1 MTTRQGERI
10 LVASP
15 HRSDAI
21 HIQEANPWLTDDAI
35 ETVTTSSAAV
45 ELLADPRHSF
55 TLALIDRDLGPD
67 PAPAVF
73 QFVRRATDSP
83 YPGLAV
89 GLIGS
94 GITPMDIRRAV
105 QAGCLITLS
114 RPFDLGAL
122 GAAVHRSPM
131 DRTDF
136 ILSGAYTGPDR
147 RRVADSARADAGR
160 GAQPIEQVV
169 ASTAPSYD
177 IAPETTGFR
186 FRRLRAEI
194 ATASPALALRNGL
207 RRATLAPAVAHI
219 GVKKKEGLGLLDRR
233 ASAMDATWRQ
243 LQATLAPVLLARLN
257 DQAVESARLASQRGL
272 TLLSAV
278 TRSLAAY
285 SAGRH
290 RLGPRL
296 VEFLRAHLDGVGNAL
311 RHRIDDDG
319 GPVGRHIMAAL
330 KVAERRF
337 VDPDETGRQADGT
350 GTTAADIAAA
360 RSLATAMKVTR
371 PSRPTAAIAARATDG
386 PDRSPR
392 NAMANGAADVS
403 SSRAEAMRPRR
414 AP

>member
-10 LVASP
+10 LLASP
-15 HRSDAI
+15 HRSDAM
-21 HIQEANPWLTDDAI
+21 HIQEANPWLADDAI
-35 ETVTTSSAAV
+35 ETVGSTGAAV

-73 QFVRRATDSP
+73 HFVRRAADSP
-83 YPGLAV
+83 YPGLAL

-94 GITPMDIRRAV
+94 GITPLDVRRAV
-105 QAGCLITLS
+105 QAGCLMTLS
-114 RPFDLGAL
+114 RPFDLASL

-147 RRVADSARADAGR
+147 RRVADGARAEPRR
-160 GAQPIEQVV
+160 GAPPIEQVV
-169 ASTAPSYD
+169 ASTAPRYD

-186 FRRLRAEI
+186 FKRLRAD
-194 ATASPALALRNGL
+194 ASPSAGLALRNGL
-207 RRATLAPAVAHI
+207 RRATLAPAAAHI
-219 GVKKKEGLGLLDRR
+219 VAKKREGLGLLDRR
-233 ASAMDATWRQ
+233 AGAMDAAWRQ
-243 LQATLAPVLLARLN
+243 LQATLAPLLLARLN
-257 DQAVESARLASQRGL
+257 DLAFESSQLASQRGL
-272 TLLSAV
+272 TLLAAI

-311 RHRIDDDG
+311 RHRIEDDG

-330 KVAERRF
+330 KDAERRF
-337 VDPDETGRQADGT
+337 VDPDEAAGQADGAGT
-350 GTTAADIAAA
+350 GVADIAAA
-360 RSLATAMKVTR
+360 RSLATAMKATR
-371 PSRPTAAIAARATDG
+371 PSRPTPAIASRAADMPAT
-386 PDRSPR
+386 SLR
-392 NAMANGAADVS
+392 NAIANGATEVS
-403 SSRAEAMRPRR
+403 SSRTEAMRPRR